1 MGIERC
7 RSWIGVLS
15 LIALLGYVFMIA
27 FSGVATALYWQ
38 AYTQMKKTPMIGA
51 VDLLILTL
59 FLDTVWRVVIFYQI
73 IIQKLPAEQTVYT
86 PLTAG
91 VVMWIEALVMI
102 HFVKVS
108 VTREDGCG
116 NGATCMKP
124 MKIKVKR

>member
-1 MGIERC
+1 
-7 RSWIGVLS
+7 VFAL
-15 LIALLGYVFMIA
+15 LALLGYVFMIV
-27 FSGVATALYWQ
+27 FSGISTALYWQ

-51 VDLLILTL
+51 VDLLMLTL

-73 IIQKLPAEQTVYT
+73 IIQGLPAEQTVYT

-102 HFVKVS
+102 HFVKTS

-116 NGATCMKP
+116 NGATCMKS
-124 MKIKVKR
+124 MKVRVKR